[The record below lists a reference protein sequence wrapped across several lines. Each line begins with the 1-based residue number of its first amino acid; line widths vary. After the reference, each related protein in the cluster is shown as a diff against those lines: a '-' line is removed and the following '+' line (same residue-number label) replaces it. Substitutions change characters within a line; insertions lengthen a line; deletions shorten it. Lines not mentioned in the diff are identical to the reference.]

1 MDNNI
6 ELILQVR
13 EGNDVA
19 FSQMCD
25 QYKNLIDSMSRRY
38 STLCADEFT
47 LQEDFLQE
55 AKMAFYN
62 AIIRYDVDNTSVTFG
77 AFAKVC
83 IKNRLISCI
92 RRQNSQKRRKGE
104 GDAETPV
111 EWSLQET
118 VVRRE
123 LGEKLISVAE
133 DILSKYEKR
142 IFSLYL
148 EGRKAKEIS
157 QIINKSEKSINN
169 AIYRIR
175 LKLKKT
181 VSQ

>member
-1 MDNNI
+1 MDNSV

-13 EGNDVA
+13 AGNDSA
-19 FSQMCD
+19 FVQMCEKY
-25 QYKNLIDSMSRRY
+25 QNLIDSMSRKY
-38 STLCADEFT
+38 YLMCLSEYGSQD
-47 LQEDFLQE
+47 DFLQE

-62 AIIRYDVDNTSVTFG
+62 AIVKYDIESQRITFG

-83 IKNRLISCI
+83 IRNRLVSCV
-92 RRQNSQKRRKGE
+92 RKYNSKKRRKGE
-104 GDAETPV
+104 GETGAALGS
-111 EWSLQET
+111 SLQDT

-123 LGEKLISVAE
+123 LGEKIISLAE
-133 DILSKYEKR
+133 STLSAYEKK

-157 QIINKSEKSINN
+157 ASLGKCEKSVNN

-181 VSQ
+181 VK

>member
-1 MDNNI
+1 MDEII

-13 EGNDVA
+13 AGDSNA
-19 FSQMCD
+19 FSQMCE
-25 QYKNLIDSMSRRY
+25 QYSNLLDGVSQKYASACND
-38 STLCADEFT
+38 TNLK
-47 LQEDFLQE
+47 EDFLQE

-62 AIIRYDVDNTSVTFG
+62 AAMRYNIEESKVTFG
-77 AFAKVC
+77 AYAKVC
-83 IKNRLISCI
+83 VRNRLISCI
-92 RRQNSQKRRKGE
+92 RKLNSQKRRMGE
-104 GDAETPV
+104 GTAEDGGS
-111 EWSLQET
+111 WSLQDT

-123 LGEKLISVAE
+123 LGEKLISVA
-133 DILSKYEKR
+133 DGILSKYEKR

-157 QIINKSEKSINN
+157 RIVARNERSVNN

-181 VSQ
+181 VTK